1 MQMIRGKFTRTDYS
15 DNNETYTINNVKVFN
30 KSKWLYDLMDVPLI
44 QELRNDMLQSLNKTK
59 LILCFNNHL
68 DETSQ
73 DILFELITNANFNKE
88 TLIYI
93 VANKDDSINQPLE
106 RSLDQGLK
114 SLSKRLSESDLMN
127 NIKIIESSL
136 STRYEEVKRKNLASV
151 H

>member
-1 MQMIRGKFTRTDYS
+1 MIRGKFTRTDYS

-114 SLSKRLSESDLMN
+114 SLSKRLS
-127 NIKIIESSL
+127 
-136 STRYEEVKRKNLASV
+136 
-151 H
+151 